1 MGGDVRLNFVP
12 LGVDGSRMK
21 IIFMIAIL
29 FVGFG
34 RASATDIQVGIFGD
48 VGGEIDREITCVSG
62 LPGATFD
69 QVAWVWVP
77 DGLGLA
83 YVTIRF
89 LFPENLDLTSRP
101 VFHDQVSNVIFTDFV
116 DGTSEW
122 NMVFADCPSGWIR
135 ISSQECV
142 LLDAQP
148 SRIGILGIHSMV
160 RDCNFVLNDVTVL
173 NEIEINDPEC
183 TTVSTATVTW
193 GGIKSIF
200 R

>member
-12 LGVDGSRMK
+12 PGVDGSRMK
-21 IIFMIAIL
+21 IIFMIALL
-29 FVGFG
+29 FAGFG
-34 RASATDIQVGIFGD
+34 SASATDIQVGIFGD

-62 LPGATFD
+62 SPGARFE
-69 QVAWVWVP
+69 QVAWVRMP
-77 DGLGLA
+77 DELGLA

-89 LFPENLDLTSRP
+89 SFPANLDLSSRP

-122 NMVFADCPSGWIR
+122 NMVFAGCPSGWVKVF
-135 ISSQECV
+135 SQECV
-142 LLDAQP
+142 LLDEQP
-148 SRIGILGIHSMV
+148 SRIGILGIRSMV
-160 RDCNFVLNDVTVL
+160 RDCDFVLNDVTVL

-183 TTVSTATVTW
+183 TTVSTAAVTW